1 MYEPQRSDGP
11 FLSAGEEVNKLLCPL
26 PAGRRKHEE
35 AAKVD
40 VEKQKGGKEADGEP
54 AMMGE
59 CFEIKALS

>member
-1 MYEPQRSDGP
+1 M
-11 FLSAGEEVNKLLCPL
+11 LCPL